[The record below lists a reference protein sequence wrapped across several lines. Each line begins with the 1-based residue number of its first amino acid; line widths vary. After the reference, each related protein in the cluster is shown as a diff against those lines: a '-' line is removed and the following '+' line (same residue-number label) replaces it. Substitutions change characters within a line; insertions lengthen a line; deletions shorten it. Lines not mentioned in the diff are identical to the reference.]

1 MQEANVRHFSKEEE
15 EYITSQAMMLIEQG
29 RDAEA
34 DTLLYCLPMP
44 AEYLQTLKEY
54 MGIEN
59 LINEGINLSKAVEKY
74 GQSWLTA

>member
-15 EYITSQAMMLIEQG
+15 ESITSQAMMLIEQG

-34 DTLLYCLPMP
+34 DTLLYCLAMA